1 MLIFL
6 ILIKILD
13 KNDINYWLD
22 YGTLLGAIRDRE
34 IIPWDGEFD
43 ISIWNDEIPKLLD
56 ILPYIRDKGLDVELY
71 DSKNFSNELQYSN
84 IKIYNYDNPVG
95 HFVIDIHPYIKKEN
109 MASRPFGIISNST
122 LFDKFLFL
130 ISYNSHFK
138 PIDLRS
144 SSNFVPDITYSFTN
158 LYNILLSSYSSKK
171 IESHLIDKLFKFRPG
186 KFNSSSSFTLI
197 FENEMFESNIN
208 LPGEGLLKYFRNLI
222 TKLFSLLPYHV
233 ISKFDYLINHLIS
246 EVQFKQ
252 AKDVSVPIIYF
263 SEFKKTLF
271 NGVRVRVPKLSES
284 YLEELYGDWK
294 TPRNSEGADSS
305 SSLFNI
311 V

>member
-1 MLIFL
+1 
-6 ILIKILD
+6 
-13 KNDINYWLD
+13 
-22 YGTLLGAIRDRE
+22 
-34 IIPWDGEFD
+34 
-43 ISIWNDEIPKLLD
+43 
-56 ILPYIRDKGLDVELY
+56 
-71 DSKNFSNELQYSN
+71 
-84 IKIYNYDNPVG
+84 
-95 HFVIDIHPYIKKEN
+95 
-109 MASRPFGIISNST
+109 
-122 LFDKFLFL
+122 
-130 ISYNSHFK
+130 
-138 PIDLRS
+138 
-144 SSNFVPDITYSFTN
+144 
-158 LYNILLSSYSSKK
+158 
-171 IESHLIDKLFKFRPG
+171 
-186 KFNSSSSFTLI
+186 
-197 FENEMFESNIN
+197 MFESNIN